1 MARTR
6 TMLPVVGVL
15 AIIALAATAVTL
27 GLQTYF
33 GRLPLLALLG
43 QAMAATGAAGF
54 ALWLKRR
61 R

>member
-1 MARTR
+1 
-6 TMLPVVGVL
+6 MLPVVGVL